1 MKKVIRAAAA
11 FWAGALGLG
20 FLVSAIERKIKQG
33 RQEKK
38 SIHRPFGAYEKY
50 FKRPLDFALSLTA
63 IILLAPLLLA
73 TGIVVR
79 LKLGRPVIFKQL
91 RPGENEQIFE
101 MYKFRSMTEERDK
114 EGKLL
119 PDEIRLTAFGKKL
132 RDTSL
137 DELPELFN
145 ILKGDMSIVGPRPQ
159 LVRDMVFMTPKQRK
173 RHTVRQGLT
182 GLAQVNGRNGI
193 SWEEKL
199 DFDNQYLERITFWGD
214 LQIVLQTIGNVF
226 KREGIHA
233 EGMATAEDF
242 GDYLLRKGDINEKT
256 YMAGQME
263 AQRIMKQRG
272 NMNQQ
277 I

>member
-33 RQEKK
+33 RQEKMR
-38 SIHRPFGAYEKY
+38 IHRPFGAYEKY

-63 IILLAPLLLA
+63 IILLAPVLLS
-73 TGIVVR
+73 TGIAVR

-119 PDEIRLTAFGKKL
+119 PDKVRLTAFGKKL

-145 ILKGDMSIVGPRPQ
+145 ILKGDMSIVGPRPLLKEYLPLYNARQ
-159 LVRDMVFMTPKQRK
+159 AK
-173 RHTVRQGLT
+173 RHEVKPGLT
-182 GLAQVNGRNGI
+182 GLAQVRGRNGL
-193 SWEEKL
+193 SWEQKFEDDVKYVEK
-199 DFDNQYLERITFWGD
+199 ITFFRDWK
-214 LQIVLQTIGNVF
+214 IVFQTIAVVLGQKGITSDTSVTMEPFTGN
-226 KREGIHA
+226 
-233 EGMATAEDF
+233 
-242 GDYLLRKGDINEKT
+242 
-256 YMAGQME
+256 GQDNHMITQE
-263 AQRIMKQRG
+263 EM
-272 NMNQQ
+272 
-277 I
+277 

>member
-242 GDYLLRKGDINEKT
+242 GGYLLRKGDINEKT

-263 AQRIMKQRG
+263 AQRMMKQRG
-272 NMNQQ
+272 NR
-277 I
+277 